1 MRYRNPT
8 IATLALIILTATL
21 AVGCASVQTG
31 ADPVLVNAE
40 RSLNV
45 ATISLDALFKADHQ
59 FGATVID
66 PLIPT
71 WKAAV
76 NDLRLKAPAIIGAA
90 NGSIKAYRALL
101 ALRRADPT
109 QVTQDQLNQLAADL
123 GTKIVAAVQ
132 LGQDAARVTSSWTGG
147 GK

>member
-1 MRYRNPT
+1 MRYRHPT
-8 IATLALIILTATL
+8 IATVALLALAAVL
-21 AVGCASVQTG
+21 AAGCATVQPG

-45 ATISLDALFKADHQ
+45 ATLSLDGLFKTDYQ
-59 FGATVID
+59 YGATVID
-66 PLIPT
+66 PLVPS

-76 NDLRLKAPAIIGAA
+76 NALRVQAPPVLDAA
-90 NGSIKAYRALL
+90 NASIKAYRALL

-109 QVTQDQLNQLAADL
+109 QVTQAQLNELAADL
-123 GTKIVAAVQ
+123 GRKIVAAVQ
-132 LGQDAARVTSSWTGG
+132 LGQTAAQVAASWQGG